1 VNGFLDAVAAT
12 LLTPLTYFASF
23 TPPPT
28 CPYQPNG
35 EPVPPA
41 EKQPT
46 PPALVYGLIVL
57 VVVACQLP
65 LALQIG
71 RPSLTAN
78 QLINEAVFSLLVT
91 FVEWLVLA
99 NLLALLGYLF
109 TGKQRLVPLLTGNA
123 LAMLPWLLL
132 APAKL
137 LTFGAPVGLQAFVHV
152 LLVGGLLLWSVALF
166 FTSVA
171 QAYHMTL
178 VRALTLAALPSV
190 LPFLFVVWLVEL
202 VGLLSRLVY

>member
-1 VNGFLDAVAAT
+1 LSLDGFLDTLTAT
-12 LLTPLTYFASF
+12 LLSPVSFFASLTPLTQDDTA
-23 TPPPT
+23 
-28 CPYQPNG
+28 QPN
-35 EPVPPA
+35 A
-41 EKQPT
+41 KQAT

-71 RPSLTAN
+71 RPTLTAN
-78 QLINEAVFSLLVT
+78 QLINESVFSLLVT

-123 LAMLPWLLL
+123 FAMLPWLLL

-137 LTFGAPVGLQAFVHV
+137 LTFGAPVGLQPFVHV
-152 LLVGGLLLWSVALF
+152 VLVGGLLLWSVALF

-171 QAYHMTL
+171 QAYRMSLVQTL
-178 VRALTLAALPSV
+178 VFATLPSV
-190 LPFLFVVWLVEL
+190 LPVLFVVWLVEL